1 MSVETLKVFIRWS
14 TLPHPLL
21 ALSSGGF
28 HVAWNSALSLPKV
41 GERFEISI
49 MGGDDEIELIVE
61 RRSVA
66 VMYAP
71 DRVGT
76 AAAILWVRRA

>member
-1 MSVETLKVFIRWS
+1 MEILKVFIRWS
-14 TLPHPLL
+14 DPPHPLL
-21 ALSSGGF
+21 AISAGGF
-28 HVAWNSALSLPKV
+28 YVAWNSALSLPKI

-71 DRVGT
+71 DRIGT
-76 AAAILWVRRA
+76 VAAILWVRRA